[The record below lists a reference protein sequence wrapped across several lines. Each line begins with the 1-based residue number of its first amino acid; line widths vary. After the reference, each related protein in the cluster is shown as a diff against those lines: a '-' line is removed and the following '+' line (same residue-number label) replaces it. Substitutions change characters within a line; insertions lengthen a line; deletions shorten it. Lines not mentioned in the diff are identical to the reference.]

1 MDDLA
6 DGPADGPAR
15 PRHSAFEDAQGLLAG
30 TLLVTLGLAFL
41 QHLGL
46 VTGQVAG
53 LALLVALWT
62 GIPFGPVFFALNL
75 PFYWLAVRRM
85 GWAFTLKTFVAV
97 GLVTLL
103 SLLRPQYLS
112 FATLDPLVGAVLA
125 GLVQGAGLLAIFRH
139 RASLGGVGVVAVY
152 LQDRTGFRAGWT
164 QLLVDLVVFSLAL
177 LTLPLPAVAFS
188 LAGAVVLNLVIA
200 INHRRDRYV
209 AM

>member
-1 MDDLA
+1 VDEA
-6 DGPADGPAR
+6 AS
-15 PRHSAFEDAQGLLAG
+15 PRHSAFEDAQGILTG

-62 GIPFGPVFFALNL
+62 GVPFGAVFFGLNL
-75 PFYWLAVRRM
+75 PFYWLAVKRM

-97 GLVTLL
+97 GLVTAF
-103 SLLRPQYLS
+103 SLLRPRFLS
-112 FATLDPLVGAVLA
+112 FGTLDPLVGVVLA
-125 GLVQGAGLLAIFRH
+125 GMVQGAGLLAIFRH
-139 RASLGGVGVVAVY
+139 RASLGGAGVVAVY

-164 QLLVDLVVFSLAL
+164 QLLVDLLVFALAL
-177 LTLPLPAVAFS
+177 LTLPLEAVAYS

>member
-1 MDDLA
+1 MDE
-6 DGPADGPAR
+6 PV
-15 PRHSAFEDAQGLLAG
+15 PRHSAFEDAQGIVTG

-41 QHLGL
+41 QQLGL
-46 VTGQVAG
+46 ITGQVAG
-53 LALLVALWT
+53 LALLVSLWT
-62 GIPFGPVFFALNL
+62 GVSFGPVFFALNL

-85 GWAFTLKTFVAV
+85 GWAFTLKSFAAV
-97 GLVTLL
+97 GLVTAF
-103 SLLRPQYLS
+103 SLLRPDLLT
-112 FATLDPLVGAVLA
+112 FDTLDPLTGAVLA
-125 GLVQGAGLLAIFRH
+125 GVAQGAGLLAIFRH

-164 QLLVDLVVFSLAL
+164 QLLVDLLVFALAL
-177 LTLPLPAVAFS
+177 LTLPLGAVLYS